1 MDKKKYGDML
11 EPGMSRMTTA
21 VIMNISTVFFR
32 DKIMINKDES
42 LISLINMQ
50 TEDVGYALSKYNGR
64 LLCVTRMGILAIFE
78 ESCDDALQC
87 AITICQDAEL
97 PERQALFRSLS
108 IGIDHGTVCIGTV
121 GHDGYNMPL
130 VMSETTDTAIF
141 LSQMAPMYNSRII
154 MTSDAA
160 ERLPDFQKSYNSRR
174 LGKLYHPDSDAA
186 EYIYDLF
193 DGDLA
198 ETKYSKM
205 RSRLFFETGVD
216 LFLKGS
222 YLEARTYFIEL
233 LKFDRNDAAAKQY
246 VFKCDSC
253 LSGTAD
259 ENDKQYLAICR

>member
-1 MDKKKYGDML
+1 MDKKERGDML
-11 EPGMSRMTTA
+11 DPGMSKKTKA

-32 DKIMINKDES
+32 DKIMINRDDS
-42 LISLINMQ
+42 LISIINMQ
-50 TEDVGYALSKYNGR
+50 TEDVGYTLSKYNGK
-64 LLCVTRMGILAIFE
+64 LLCVTRTGISAMFE
-78 ESCDDALQC
+78 GSCDDALQC
-87 AITICQDAEL
+87 AITVCQESEL
-97 PERQALFRSLS
+97 EERRALFRDLS
-108 IGIDHGTVCIGTV
+108 IGIDYGTICVGTV

-130 VMSETTDTAIF
+130 VMSESTDTAIF
-141 LSQMAPMYNSRII
+141 LSEMAQMYNSRII
-154 MTSDAA
+154 ITSDAA

-174 LGKLYHPDSDAA
+174 LGKLYHPNSDKS
-186 EYIYDLF
+186 EDIYDVY
-193 DGDLA
+193 DGDRA

-253 LSGTAD
+253 LSDAAD
-259 ENDKQYLAICR
+259 ENERRYLALCR